1 MKSERLEV
9 IDLFKACACVLIVW
23 HHLALYSP
31 MSFVMAEWLPLIE
44 VFLLNYALMAVQI
57 FLVVSGYLNAKSW
70 AHAVPQ
76 SAFDFFLRILLRY
89 QRLAI
94 PLLAALSVTV
104 AITALVRPYFN
115 HSSLS
120 NSPSLMQV
128 PAHIFLLQDILD
140 LEAFSAGVWYV
151 AIDFQLFAMA
161 MVCASL
167 AQTWQVIS
175 GKGSVVRKAFGFWVI
190 LTLCSIFVWNLNPLG
205 EMWGPYFFGAYGLGL
220 CIGAWRYTDI
230 KLSTKNLGLLILFCG
245 LVAIAYQPRA
255 RLLVAIATATL
266 LCWYEANDCKAIQ
279 CLQLKWICELS
290 NASYA
295 IFLIHFSISLLV
307 SAVVFNFWPEDQTV
321 NAIGLWVSFGL
332 SVWVGRFI
340 HLYIET
346 PKPTWTRW
354 LKWVT
359 TFVATCMGIM
369 LFG

>member
-140 LEAFSAGVWYV
+140 LEAFSAGDGMY
-151 AIDFQLFAMA
+151 FA
-161 MVCASL
+161 C
-167 AQTWQVIS
+167 
-175 GKGSVVRKAFGFWVI
+175 
-190 LTLCSIFVWNLNPLG
+190 
-205 EMWGPYFFGAYGLGL
+205 
-220 CIGAWRYTDI
+220 TDM
-230 KLSTKNLGLLILFCG
+230 
-245 LVAIAYQPRA
+245 
-255 RLLVAIATATL
+255 
-266 LCWYEANDCKAIQ
+266 
-279 CLQLKWICELS
+279 
-290 NASYA
+290 ASYFGQGFCRA
-295 IFLIHFSISLLV
+295 QGIWLLGD
-307 SAVVFNFWPEDQTV
+307 SHAVFNFCVEPESL
-321 NAIGLWVSFGL
+321 G
-332 SVWVGRFI
+332 
-340 HLYIET
+340 
-346 PKPTWTRW
+346 
-354 LKWVT
+354 
-359 TFVATCMGIM
+359 
-369 LFG
+369 

>member
-1 MKSERLEV
+1 
-9 IDLFKACACVLIVW
+9 
-23 HHLALYSP
+23 

-70 AHAVPQ
+70 AQAVPQ

-89 QRLAI
+89 QRLVI

-161 MVCASL
+161 MACASL
-167 AQTWQVIS
+167 AQVWQGLS
-175 GKGSVVRKAFGFWVI
+175 GKGSVVRNAFGFWLI
-190 LTLCSIFVWNLNPLG
+190 LTFCSMFVWNLNPLG
-205 EMWGPYFFGAYGLGL
+205 DVWAAYFFGAYGLGL
-220 CIGAWRYTDI
+220 CVGSWRSADF
-230 KLSTKNLGLLILFCG
+230 KFSVRNFGLLILMVG
-245 LVAIAYQPRA
+245 VVAMAYHFRS
-255 RLLVAIATATL
+255 RLLLAIATALL
-266 LCWYEANDCKAIQ
+266 LCWYEANDCNAIQ
-279 CLQLKWICELS
+279 CLQRKWIRELS

-295 IFLIHFSISLLV
+295 IFLIHFSVSLLV
-307 SAVVFNFWPEDQTV
+307 SAVVFNFWPENISA
-321 NAIGLWVSFGL
+321 NAVGLGVSFGL
-332 SVWVGRFI
+332 SVWMGRLI
-340 HLYIET
+340 HQAIES
-346 PKPTWTRW
+346 PKPNWKRYLQW
-354 LKWVT
+354 AAM
-359 TFVATCMGIM
+359 FVATSTGVM
-369 LFG
+369 LIG